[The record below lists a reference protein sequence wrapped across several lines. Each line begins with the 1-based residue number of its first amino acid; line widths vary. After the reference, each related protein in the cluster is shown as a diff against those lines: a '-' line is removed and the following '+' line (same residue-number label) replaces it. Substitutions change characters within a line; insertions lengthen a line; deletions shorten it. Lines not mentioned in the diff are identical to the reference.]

1 MSYLEIYDMLF
12 KGFQKEKSTEHV
24 ILNLC
29 SNIIQ
34 VIEKQEEPCTIFLY
48 ISKAFGTV
56 DHEIL
61 LAKLQYYEI
70 RGTTLKW
77 FESYLHNSQQ
87 FVKLNQ
93 DISDQKTISCGVPQ
107 GRVLGPLLFLISI
120 NDICT

>member
-77 FESYLHNSQQ
+77 FESYLHNRQQ

>member
-34 VIEKQEEPCTIFLY
+34 VIEKQEEPCTIFLNF
-48 ISKAFGTV
+48 SKAFDTV
-56 DHEIL
+56 NHEIL
-61 LAKLQYYEI
+61 IAKLQYYEI

-77 FESYLHNSQQ
+77 FESYLHNRQQ